1 MNSLQLLREQKAAL
15 EEEIARAVKE
25 ANEKKM
31 ALEAQIEK
39 QRIQEILIGRSSK
52 NTDQVQP
59 HHRRSHQHDT
69 ARGDQRRQSHWG
81 CACQRNQL
89 PQRDQNVL
97 QQRCEVKCSFDQA
110 QAVLAAEPLSI
121 Y

>member
-39 QRIQEILIGRSSK
+39 QRIQEILFGRAE
-52 NTDQVQP
+52 VQKILIKYNLTIEEAI
-59 HHRRSHQHDT
+59 ST
-69 ARGDQRRQSHWG
+69 APPVVTKEGKVSG
-81 CACQRNQL
+81 GV
-89 PQRDQNVL
+89 P
-97 QQRCEVKCSFDQA
+97 VKGTSY
-110 QAVLAAEPLSI
+110 LSEIRTYYNNAAK
-121 Y
+121 